1 MDFLINYG
9 FFLSKTVTIVIA
21 ILVVIAAIVALKAK
35 AKAALEMGSLDIQSL
50 NEKYDELADAMNEC
64 TLTKAEKKAKKKN
77 TKNKKTDEKSKRL
90 FVLRF
95 DGDIKASG
103 VDALRESITAILL
116 SASQED
122 EVLLCLESG
131 GGMVPHYGLAASQL
145 QRIRNANIALTVAID
160 KIAASG
166 GYMMACVANQII
178 AAPFA
183 IIGSIGVVAQLPNF
197 HRLLKKHDIDIE
209 LLTAGEYKRTLTL
222 FAENTEKG
230 RKKLQEDIDT
240 IHVAFR
246 NYIADNRQILHTDL
260 DKIATGE
267 HWLGKDAYALKL
279 VDSLKT
285 SDDWVLERLQDF
297 NIFQITVHK
306 KLTLA
311 AKILKPVTK
320 LLCHTPPFH

>member
-1 MDFLINYG
+1 MAFFAEYSL
-9 FFLSKTVTIVIA
+9 FFLKIITSG
-21 ILVVIAAIVALKAK
+21 VVIILTLVGILAACRKPKL
-35 AKAALEMGSLDIQSL
+35 GLDIQSV
-50 NEKYDELADAMNEC
+50 NKDHSATISIMQRE
-64 TLTKAEKKAKKKN
+64 TKHKKSNKKQLKHAKKLA
-77 TKNKKTDEKSKRL
+77 KSL
-90 FVLRF
+90 PSLYLLEFN
-95 DGDIKASG
+95 GDIKASQ
-103 VDALRESITAILL
+103 VASLREEITAILSVAEKNDAVML
-116 SASQED
+116 KLDSP
-122 EVLLCLESG
+122 G
-131 GGMVPHYGLAASQL
+131 GAVNSYGFAASQL
-145 QRIRNANIALTVAID
+145 HRFREHGINLTVCID
-160 KIAASG
+160 TMAASG
-166 GYMMACVANQII
+166 GYLMACVADHIV

-197 HRLLKKHDIDIE
+197 HRWLKQHNIDIE
-209 LLTAGEYKRTLTL
+209 LLTAGEYKRTLTM
-222 FAENTEKG
+222 FAENTDKG

>member
-1 MDFLINYG
+1 MDFLTNYG
-9 FFLSKTVTIVIA
+9 LFLVKLASLVIA
-21 ILVVIAAIVALKAK
+21 ILIIFSAFFGLLSKTKSKTKEKLEITKLNKRYEEYQQTITHTIKTKHELKNIK
-35 AKAALEMGSLDIQSL
+35 KLL
-50 NEKYDELADAMNEC
+50 K
-64 TLTKAEKKAKKKN
+64 KEKKA
-77 TKNKKTDEKSKRL
+77 ESKGNI
-90 FVLRF
+90 FVLNF
-95 DGDIKASG
+95 HGDIRASAIT
-103 VDALRESITAILL
+103 ALREEITAILT
-116 SASQED
+116 AANHEKD
-122 EVLLCLESG
+122 KVLVKLESPG
-131 GGMVPHYGLAASQL
+131 GLVNAYGLAASQL
-145 QRIRNANIALTVAID
+145 QRIKNAKIILVISVD
-160 KIAASG
+160 KMAASG
-166 GYMMACVANQII
+166 GYMMACVADHII

-197 HRLLKKHDIDIE
+197 YRYLQQKLIDFE
-209 LLTAGEYKRTLTL
+209 QLSAGEYKRTLSL
-222 FAENTEKG
+222 FGENTDKG

>member
-9 FFLSKTVTIVIA
+9 FFLAKTVTIVIA

-197 HRLLKKHDIDIE
+197 HRLLKKNDIDFEQI
-209 LLTAGEYKRTLTL
+209 TAGEYKRTLTL
-222 FAENTEKG
+222 FGENTKEG
-230 RKKLQEDIDT
+230 REKLQSEINDTHALFKSFVGMHRPEVVID
-240 IHVAFR
+240 
-246 NYIADNRQILHTDL
+246 N
-260 DKIATGE
+260 IATGE
-267 HWLGKDAYALKL
+267 HWYATQCLERKL
-279 VDSLKT
+279 VDSIQT
-285 SDDWVLERLQDF
+285 SDDYLLSKKTSHQLFEVNYKVKQSLLKRF
-297 NIFQITVHK
+297 NF
-306 KLTLA
+306 LA
-311 AKILKPVTK
+311 RQLF
-320 LLCHTPPFH
+320 LG

>member
-9 FFLSKTVTIVIA
+9 FFLAKTVTIVIA

-64 TLTKAEKKAKKKN
+64 TLTKAEKKTKKKN

-197 HRLLKKHDIDIE
+197 HRLLKKNDIDFEQI
-209 LLTAGEYKRTLTL
+209 TAGEYKRTLTL
-222 FAENTEKG
+222 FGENTKEG
-230 RKKLQEDIDT
+230 REKLQSEINDTHALFKSFVGMHRPEVVID
-240 IHVAFR
+240 
-246 NYIADNRQILHTDL
+246 N
-260 DKIATGE
+260 IATGE
-267 HWLGKDAYALKL
+267 HWYATQCLERKL
-279 VDSLKT
+279 VDSIQT
-285 SDDWVLERLQDF
+285 SDDYLLSKKTSHQLFEVNYKVKQSLLKRF
-297 NIFQITVHK
+297 NF
-306 KLTLA
+306 LA
-311 AKILKPVTK
+311 RQLF
-320 LLCHTPPFH
+320 LG